1 MRVYW
6 ANKCHEPGGTVKNR
20 DIALLVIDMQVDF
33 LTPSSPLYV
42 AGGPAIIA
50 MVHRAIECGHSAGIT
65 VIHVTRQHRASG
77 VDVDLSRLTLFADSG
92 SFLVAGTPG
101 ASEVSPLEP
110 ASTDLVLAKTRWSAF
125 FATDLDLLLRRQCIH
140 QLVLAG
146 VQTPNCIRATAVDA
160 LSLDYT
166 TTVLSDATASQSAA
180 IQTSNLADMA
190 AMGVRILTVAQ
201 FEESLVR

>member
-1 MRVYW
+1 MSKRR
-6 ANKCHEPGGTVKNR
+6 KPGGTVKNR

-42 AGGPAIIA
+42 AGGPAIIP
-50 MVHRAIECGHSAGIT
+50 MVHKAIECAHSAGIT
-65 VIHVTRQHRASG
+65 VVHVTRQHRASG
-77 VDVDLSRLTLFADSG
+77 VDVDLTRLSLFTDSG
-92 SFLVAGTPG
+92 SFLVAGTAG
-101 ASEVSPLEP
+101 THEVSPLEP
-110 ASTDLVLAKTRWSAF
+110 ASTDLVLTKTRWSAF
-125 FATDLDLLLRRQCIH
+125 FATDLDLLLRRQRIH
-140 QLVLAG
+140 ELVLAG

-190 AMGVRILTVAQ
+190 AMGVRMLTVAQ